1 MKYGILGIK
10 LNFLQ
15 QPHTSWCFSLKTVAK
30 SICNLL
36 TYTELKHLTI
46 SNTEEPTMPTWFME
60 ALRNHQFTSEE
71 TSSVAKQVVAIAAA
85 RSEQAESVKP
95 TESDLQRRYNM

>member
-1 MKYGILGIK
+1 
-10 LNFLQ
+10 
-15 QPHTSWCFSLKTVAK
+15 
-30 SICNLL
+30 
-36 TYTELKHLTI
+36 
-46 SNTEEPTMPTWFME
+46 MPAWFME

-71 TSSVAKQVVAIAAA
+71 TSSVAKQVVASAAA